1 MALNGNGFN
10 PEFSIRMEGRAYAR
24 YLGPRDPNSIR
35 DLFEWCK
42 REKVRGQLQI
52 NFTGNGGVTDIILD
66 EKRRM
71 TETKEDLPY

>member
-1 MALNGNGFN
+1 MASFN

-24 YLGPRDPNSIR
+24 YLGPRDPESIR
-35 DLFEWCK
+35 ELFLWCK

-71 TETKEDLPY
+71 SEDKEDTAY